1 MEKFLRRIA
10 VICIPLMMMA
20 LTACK
25 QTPEKPGMYIEK
37 AELSSQEADLA
48 KLLGVGENQNIF
60 DFKLDD
66 TVQTVQINAYQ
77 LNDGNWE
84 LIAGGGG
91 RQFSDPGGRL
101 ALRFDKISEGMRAAI
116 QSEHEDGATEYTTEQ
131 ASATPGMSRTTSMLD
146 DLTEIRYEE
155 EIPLAVQV
163 CTTKDTVYSYDVTYF
178 FTPEEYEKY
187 DYEEVYAITILF
199 SQKTI
204 RELELDQA

>member
-1 MEKFLRRIA
+1 MKKFLKGIA
-10 VICIPLMMMA
+10 VFCIPLMLMA

-37 AELSSQEADLA
+37 AELSSQETDLA
-48 KLLGVGENQNIF
+48 TLLGVGENQKIF

-77 LNDGNWE
+77 LKDGNWE

-91 RQFSDPGGRL
+91 QQFSDPRGRL

-116 QSEHEDGATEYTTEQ
+116 QSEHENGATEYTTEQ
-131 ASATPGMSRTTSMLD
+131 TGETPGMSRTTSMLD

-163 CTTKDTVYSYDVTYF
+163 CTTKDKVYSYDVTCF

-204 RELELDQA
+204 RELELDQS

>member
-1 MEKFLRRIA
+1 MKIFLRKA
-10 VICIPLMMMA
+10 AAFCILFMLAA
-20 LTACK
+20 LTACG

-48 KLLGVGENQNIF
+48 KLLDVGENQKIY

-66 TVQTVQINAYQ
+66 TVQTVQINTYH
-77 LNDGNWE
+77 LKDGTWE

-91 RQFSDPGGRL
+91 QQFSDSRGRL
-101 ALRFDKISEGMRAAI
+101 ALRFDKISEGLRVAI

-131 ASATPGMSRTTSMLD
+131 AKEAPGMSRTTSMLD
-146 DLTEIRYEE
+146 DLTEIRYDQ
-155 EIPLAVQV
+155 EIPLAVQI
-163 CTTKDTVYSYDVTYF
+163 CTKKNEVYSYDVTCFYS
-178 FTPEEYEKY
+178 PEEYAKH

-204 RELELDQA
+204 RGLETSQL